1 LTSHDQLAK
10 ELFQTFFAGL
20 VRLAAPDVAVQLRLD
35 EAEFL
40 NQQMFTDWPEG
51 DRREVDLLASVPTV
65 EESGGRVLI
74 HVEVEAQA
82 RSRMRKRVWQY
93 SMQIRLRFDLPVLSI
108 LVNLKGGR
116 AGVRRERLRERFGD
130 EEAVRFQ
137 YRAFSL
143 SGCQAAEYLALP
155 EPLAW
160 ALAALM
166 RPGTWS
172 RAEQKIEC
180 LRRVAAADLPARSR
194 LLLGNWIETY
204 IQLDERD
211 AAEYDRLRSLEVNEE
226 VRTME
231 MTWAERMELQGV
243 EKGMEKGLE
252 QGLTAGIQAL
262 RQVVVRL
269 LGRRFGPVPETVQR
283 KVEAIDS
290 MESLGSLAEKVLE
303 VESIE
308 EMGLS

>member
-1 LTSHDQLAK
+1 MTSYDQLAK
-10 ELFQTFFAGL
+10 ELFRTFFAGL
-20 VRLAAPDVAVQLRLD
+20 VRLTAPDVAVQLRLD

-40 NQQMFTDWPEG
+40 DRQTFTDWPEG
-51 DRREVDLLASVPTV
+51 ARREVDLLASVPV
-65 EESGGRVLI
+65 AEPVPDEAGRVLI

-108 LVNLKGGR
+108 LINLKGGR
-116 AGVRRERLRERFGD
+116 AGVRRERLRERFGA

-180 LRRVAAADLPARSR
+180 LRRVAAADLPGRSR
-194 LLLGNWIETY
+194 LVLGNWIETY

-226 VRTME
+226 VKTME

-243 EKGMEKGLE
+243 EKGIV
-252 QGLTAGIQAL
+252 AGKLQAL

>member
-1 LTSHDQLAK
+1 
-10 ELFQTFFAGL
+10 
-20 VRLAAPDVAVQLRLD
+20 
-35 EAEFL
+35 
-40 NQQMFTDWPEG
+40 
-51 DRREVDLLASVPTV
+51 
-65 EESGGRVLI
+65 
-74 HVEVEAQA
+74 
-82 RSRMRKRVWQY
+82 MRKRVWQY

-108 LVNLKGGR
+108 LINLRGGR
-116 AGVRRERLRERFGD
+116 AGVRRERLSERFGGED
-130 EEAVRFQ
+130 AVRFQ

-180 LRRVAAADLPARSR
+180 LRRVAAADLPGRRR

-226 VRTME
+226 VKTME

-243 EKGMEKGLE
+243 EKGIV
-252 QGLTAGIQAL
+252 AGKLQAL

-269 LGRRFGPVPETVQR
+269 LSRRFGPVPETVQR

>member
-1 LTSHDQLAK
+1 MTSHDQLAK

-20 VRLAAPDVAVQLRLD
+20 VRLTAPDVAAQLRLD

-40 NQQMFTDWPEG
+40 DKQTFTDWPEG
-51 DRREVDLLASVPTV
+51 ARREVDLLASVPV
-65 EESGGRVLI
+65 AGEAGRVLI

-108 LVNLKGGR
+108 LINLRGGR

-180 LRRVAAADLPARSR
+180 LRRVAAADLPGRSR

-204 IQLDERD
+204 IQLDDRD

-226 VRTME
+226 VKSME

-243 EKGMEKGLE
+243 EKGME
-252 QGLTAGIQAL
+252 QGLVAGKLQAL

-290 MESLGSLAEKVLE
+290 MESLGSLAERVLE

>member
-1 LTSHDQLAK
+1 MTSHDQLAK

-20 VRLAAPDVAVQLRLD
+20 VRLAAPDVAAQLRLG

-40 NQQMFTDWPEG
+40 DKQMFTDWPEG

-65 EESGGRVLI
+65 GEGGGRILI

-108 LVNLKGGR
+108 LVNLRGGR
-116 AGVRRERLRERFGD
+116 AGVRRERLSERFGG

-172 RAEQKIEC
+172 HAEQKIEC
-180 LRRVAAADLPARSR
+180 LRRVAAADLPGRSR

-211 AAEYDRLRSLEVNEE
+211 AAEYDRLRGLEVNEE
-226 VRTME
+226 VKTME

-243 EKGMEKGLE
+243 EKGME
-252 QGLTAGIQAL
+252 QGLTAGLQAL

-290 MESLGSLAEKVLE
+290 MESLGDLAEKVLE
-303 VESIE
+303 ARSIE

>member
-1 LTSHDQLAK
+1 MTSHDQLAK

-108 LVNLKGGR
+108 LINLRGGR

-211 AAEYDRLRSLEVNEE
+211 AAEYDRLRSLASNEE
-226 VRTME
+226 VKTME
-231 MTWAERMELQGV
+231 LTWAERMELQGV

>member
-108 LVNLKGGR
+108 LINLRGGR

-211 AAEYDRLRSLEVNEE
+211 AAEYDRLRSLASNEE
-226 VRTME
+226 VKTME
-231 MTWAERMELQGV
+231 LTWAERMELQGV

>member
-10 ELFQTFFAGL
+10 ELFRTFFAGL
-20 VRLAAPDVAVQLRLD
+20 VRLTAPEVAAQLRLD
-35 EAEFL
+35 AAEFL
-40 NQQMFTDWPEG
+40 DKQMFTDWPEG
-51 DRREVDLLASVPTV
+51 GRREADLLASVPVHGEAT
-65 EESGGRVLI
+65 SRVLI

-82 RSRMRKRVWQY
+82 RARMRKRVWQY
-93 SMQIRLRFDLPVLSI
+93 FMQIRLRFDLPVLSI

-116 AGVRRERLRERFGD
+116 AGVHRERLKEGFG
-130 EEAVRFQ
+130 EESVRFE

-143 SGCQAAEYLALP
+143 SGCRAAEYLALP

-166 RPGTWS
+166 RRGTWS
-172 RAEQKIEC
+172 RAEQKLEC
-180 LRRVAAADLPARSR
+180 LRRVAAADLPGKSR
-194 LLLGNWIETY
+194 LVLGNWIETY
-204 IQLDERD
+204 IQLNEQD
-211 AAEYDRLRSLEVNEE
+211 AAEYDRLRSLAGNEE
-226 VRTME
+226 VKTME
-231 MTWAERMELQGV
+231 LTWAERMEMQGV
-243 EKGMEKGLE
+243 EKGLV
-252 QGLTAGIQAL
+252 AGKLQAL

-269 LGRRFGPVPETVQR
+269 LSRRFGPVPEAVQR

-290 MESLGSLAEKVLE
+290 MESLGCLAEKVLE